1 MRKRKRDGRTCTKSR
16 IRVISAGP
24 AISLSTVMSK
34 CLLSHKHTHTQM
46 HTQGIFDTLKHNPGL
61 EDNVQP
67 EGVTV

>member
-1 MRKRKRDGRTCTKSR
+1 MRKRKKRWQDMYEVQNQGNISR
-16 IRVISAGP
+16 SSNFIVYSYVKVFVIP
-24 AISLSTVMSK
+24 Q
-34 CLLSHKHTHTQM
+34 THTQM